1 MITPPLSRTLAAA
14 IGLSLAVMAPAH
26 AGTLSGKI
34 SFKGA
39 APKAEALSTDAD
51 PICKKMHA
59 SIPSEVYVVAGDGG
73 LKNVFVYVK
82 EGLEGQTFKAPSDA
96 VELDQVGCQ
105 YKPHV
110 IGAMVKQKIE
120 IVNSDDTLHN
130 VHPLPKENREW
141 NLAMPFKGQKVK
153 KSFRKA
159 EVGIPVS
166 CNVHSWMRSYICVV
180 DNPYFAVS
188 GDDGSFTIDGLP
200 DGAYTIAAW
209 HEELGEKT
217 AKVTVSG
224 ATTTSFT
231 FE

>member
-14 IGLSLAVMAPAH
+14 LGLSLAVVIPAH
-26 AGTLSGKI
+26 AGSLAGKVTYT
-34 SFKGA
+34 GT
-39 APKAEALSTDAD
+39 APKAEQLKMDAD
-51 PICKKMHA
+51 PVCKKAHA
-59 SIPSEVYVVAGDGG
+59 SIPSESYVVAADGG
-73 LKNVFVYVK
+73 LKNVFIYVK
-82 EGLEGQTFKAPSDA
+82 EGLEGQKFSPKGE
-96 VELDQVGCQ
+96 VELDQIGCQ

-110 IGAMVKQKIE
+110 IGAMVGQKIE

-153 KSFRKA
+153 KSFRKP
-159 EVGIPVS
+159 EIGIPVS
-166 CNVHSWMRSYICVV
+166 CNVHSWMKSYICVV

-188 GDDGSFTIDGLP
+188 GDDGSFTIKDLP
-200 DGAYTIAAW
+200 DGEYTIAAW
-209 HEELGEKT
+209 QEEMGEKT

-224 ATTTSFT
+224 DTTTSFT